1 MQSLSLVAQ
10 RTRIQMIIPITLR
23 RSKLV
28 IGHLPRRQNY
38 EKKRVN
44 REVTETDVALAWQVI
59 FQIWA
64 VHVMYDE
71 H

>member
-1 MQSLSLVAQ
+1 
-10 RTRIQMIIPITLR
+10 
-23 RSKLV
+23 
-28 IGHLPRRQNY
+28 LPRRQNY